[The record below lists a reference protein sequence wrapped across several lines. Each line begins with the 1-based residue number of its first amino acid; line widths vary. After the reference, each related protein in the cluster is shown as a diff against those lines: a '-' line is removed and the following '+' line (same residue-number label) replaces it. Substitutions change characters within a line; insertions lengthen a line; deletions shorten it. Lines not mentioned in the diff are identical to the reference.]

1 MVLVFCQEFLV
12 FLVVCHFL
20 FWYLPM
26 IFVVSNISVFLVV
39 SQSESSVAAFVFG
52 WSYLVCDLLSKLS
65 S

>member
-1 MVLVFCQEFLV
+1 MVLVFSQE

-26 IFVVSNISVFLVV
+26 IFVVSNVLIFLVV
-39 SQSESSVAAFVFG
+39 SLSESSVATVVFG